1 MEANVGAM
9 HLRLGASVRCDGA
22 VVGHAVDVVVDPARL
37 LLTHV
42 AVENSRGVVRLVP
55 IKLIDGPPDRPGAL
69 TLSCSEADLRELEP
83 VRQFARMAFDEFPAA
98 EAEADVGVQ
107 TIGWMPYLED
117 AQFGDYVGPFEQ
129 TISLTYDLIPK
140 GDAELGRSSPVISA
154 EGEDVGHVEG
164 LLVDEGRI
172 THVVLEQGHL
182 WRTRDVA
189 VPVDVVASI
198 KTDAVA
204 VRLTKAEIAALDG
217 VKQHRFHF

>member
-1 MEANVGAM
+1 
-9 HLRLGASVRCDGA
+9 
-22 VVGHAVDVVVDPARL
+22 
-37 LLTHV
+37 
-42 AVENSRGVVRLVP
+42 
-55 IKLIDGPPDRPGAL
+55 
-69 TLSCSEADLRELEP
+69 
-83 VRQFARMAFDEFPAA
+83 MAFDEFPAA

-107 TIGWMPYLED
+107 TIGWMPYLQD